1 MEKSTEHNGKAIEL
15 ANIKTYQAGV
25 IQSTAFR
32 VINKITASLLK
43 SYNLS
48 TMQWFIVG
56 TVYDA
61 GARGISITDLSRKLD
76 TGISFLTNSINVLEL
91 KGMVIRKDHIKDNR
105 VRLVHINIDF
115 KPKCVKIE
123 TELRQKMRETLY
135 DRITREELNTYI
147 KVLHQL
153 ASLQR

>member
-1 MEKSTEHNGKAIEL
+1 MEKSNNTNNKDL
-15 ANIKTYQAGV
+15 ALADIKTYQAGV

-32 VINKITASLLK
+32 VMNKVTATLLK
-43 SYNLS
+43 DYNLS

-61 GARGISITDLSRKLD
+61 GERGISITDLSRKLD

-91 KGMVIRKDHIKDNR
+91 KKMVVRREHSTDNR
-105 VRLVHINIDF
+105 VRLVHIHPSF
-115 KPKCVKIE
+115 KSKCVQIE

-135 DRITREELNTYI
+135 DHITRDELNTYI
-147 KVLHQL
+147 KVLHRL
-153 ASLQR
+153 ASL